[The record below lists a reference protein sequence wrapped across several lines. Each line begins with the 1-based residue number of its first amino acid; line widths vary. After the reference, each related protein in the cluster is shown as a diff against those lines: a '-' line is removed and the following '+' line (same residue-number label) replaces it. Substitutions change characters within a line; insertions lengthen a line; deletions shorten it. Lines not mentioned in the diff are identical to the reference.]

1 MDSMLRS
8 TALMARPDSEPLY
21 IPIVRREAR
30 LVAAA
35 IDFVVI
41 GLFSGLCAVMAT
53 VAMLLQVDPFERDP
67 TAGEWGVGYAIVL
80 LWFLLSSLYA
90 GLGARTVGARLLG
103 LRELRGG
110 ARTFVIRGLIWW
122 PSVLVLG
129 IGMWWPWIDP
139 RGRSLPDMLS
149 GSLLIETSLPENEMR
164 AT

>member
-1 MDSMLRS
+1 MSPP
-8 TALMARPDSEPLY
+8 ASESLY

-41 GLFSGLCAVMAT
+41 GLFSALCAVIAT
-53 VAMLLQVDPFERDP
+53 VAMLLQVDPLQRDP
-67 TAGEWGVGYAIVL
+67 TAGEWGVGYAIAL

-90 GLGARTVGARLLG
+90 GLGARTLGARLLG

-110 ARTFVIRGLIWW
+110 ARTFVIRGLMWW
-122 PSVLVLG
+122 PSLLILG

-139 RGRSLPDMLS
+139 QGRSLPDMLS
-149 GSLLIETSLPENEMR
+149 GSLLIESRRT
-164 AT
+164 

>member
-1 MDSMLRS
+1 
-8 TALMARPDSEPLY
+8 MARADSEPLY

-41 GLFSGLCAVMAT
+41 GLFSGLCAAMAT
-53 VAMLLQVDPFERDP
+53 VAMLLQVDPLERDP
-67 TAGEWGVGYAIVL
+67 TAGEWGVGYAIAL

-129 IGMWWPWIDP
+129 IGMWWPWVDAQ
-139 RGRSLPDMLS
+139 GRSLPDMLS

>member
-1 MDSMLRS
+1 
-8 TALMARPDSEPLY
+8 MARSDSEPLY